1 MLNYRTI
8 GIADIH
14 EWLSNFYHHNVP
26 MTIHRKLAGTQ
37 YISDMTLD
45 PTYND
50 AHVQF
55 FIATNESDTE
65 IVAIVVY
72 ATRLVGLTRPD
83 YFAGAQLYSLEVTET
98 YRNQGLLKHVT
109 TAFAQSID
117 ETVFVANE
125 ESRDG
130 RVHQVVNHL
139 RDAFANTNVTFY
151 DNQKA
156 FLKANR

>member
-1 MLNYRTI
+1 MLNYRTV

-55 FIATNESDTE
+55 FIATDDSDTE

-72 ATRLVGLTRPD
+72 ATRLVGLPKPEYDT
-83 YFAGAQLYSLEVTET
+83 GAQLYSLEVTEP
-98 YRNQGLLKHVT
+98 YRNLGLLKHVA

-117 ETVFVANE
+117 QPVFVANE

-130 RVHQVVNHL
+130 RTHQVVSHL
-139 RDAFANTNVTFY
+139 RDAFKTTDTTFY
-151 DNQKA
+151 ADQKA
-156 FLKANR
+156 FLKANQ

>member
-1 MLNYRTI
+1 MLNYRTV

-14 EWLSNFYHHNVP
+14 EWLSNFYRHHVP
-26 MTIHRKLAGTQ
+26 MTVHRKLAGTQ
-37 YISDMTLD
+37 YISDLTLD

-55 FIATNESDTE
+55 FIATDESDTE

-72 ATRLVGLTRPD
+72 ATRLVGLPKPD
-83 YFAGAQLYSLEVTET
+83 YDTGAQLYSLEVTEP
-98 YRNQGLLKHVT
+98 YRNQGLLKQVT

-117 ETVFVANE
+117 QPMFVANE

-130 RVHQVVNHL
+130 RTHQVVNHL

-151 DNQKA
+151 ADQKA
-156 FLKANR
+156 FRKANQ